1 MGIPAFLNQSN
12 KYIDKSISGL
22 DLNEIL
28 ESGIQGKL
36 NISGIWGIIIDL
48 LGSELE
54 NAISGVIAILII
66 IIIHSL
72 LNVIIENLGNNQTSQ
87 IAYFV
92 EFLLIVSIITS
103 NFADILIVVENA
115 INQIIDF
122 MKLFIPLLVTLM
134 LTTGS
139 ITTTSTLGSTLI
151 LLINI
156 IGSIISS
163 LILPLIMVGM
173 TLSIVN
179 SFSNKIHIS
188 RLTNII
194 KSAVIWIL
202 SIVLTVFVCAL
213 GIEGTLSSSVD
224 GMTAKTA
231 KATLSTFI
239 PVVGKIMGDSV
250 DTVIGC
256 ANILK
261 NAVGVIGLVVL
272 LGIVLIPI
280 IKVTITW
287 FLLRMIAAIS
297 ETVADEKIIKLL
309 DNISDTYKLL
319 FGILISVSIMFFVGI
334 TIVLR
339 MTNVVA
345 M

>member
-1 MGIPAFLNQSN
+1 
-12 KYIDKSISGL
+12 
-22 DLNEIL
+22 
-28 ESGIQGKL
+28 
-36 NISGIWGIIIDL
+36 
-48 LGSELE
+48 
-54 NAISGVIAILII
+54 
-66 IIIHSL
+66 
-72 LNVIIENLGNNQTSQ
+72 
-87 IAYFV
+87 
-92 EFLLIVSIITS
+92 
-103 NFADILIVVENA
+103 
-115 INQIIDF
+115 
-122 MKLFIPLLVTLM
+122 
-134 LTTGS
+134 
-139 ITTTSTLGSTLI
+139 
-151 LLINI
+151 
-156 IGSIISS
+156 
-163 LILPLIMVGM
+163 M

-231 KATLSTFI
+231 KAALSTFI